1 MLVRVLF
8 KDGKYDFVKSDV
20 LPKLIDN
27 QQISRFL
34 RTEGWV
40 DINSQGLR
48 RHLIDDLFWS
58 QQERRRTP
66 KNRSSQISLSDLE

>member
-8 KDGKYDFVKSDV
+8 KDGKYDFVKTDV
-20 LPKLIDN
+20 LPKLIDS

-34 RTEGWV
+34 RSEGWV

-48 RHLIDDLFWS
+48 RHMIDDLFWA

-66 KNRSSQISLSDLE
+66 KNRSCQISLSDLE

>member
-34 RTEGWV
+34 RSEGWV
-40 DINSQGLR
+40 DINNQGLR
-48 RHLIDDLFWS
+48 RHTIDDLFWS

-66 KNRSSQISLSDLE
+66 KNRSEQISLSAME

>member
-8 KDGKYDFVKSDV
+8 KDGKYDFVKNDV

-34 RTEGWV
+34 RSEGWV
-40 DINSQGLR
+40 DISSQGLR
-48 RHLIDDLFWS
+48 RQTIDDLFWS
-58 QQERRRTP
+58 QQDRRRTP
-66 KNRSSQISLSDLE
+66 NNRSSQISLSDLE